1 METLAEFITNRD
13 TAGLS
18 VESLNQQLARL
29 QAEKDALLAEV
40 RALQSANQSLWG
52 QAMALGEAH
61 ATRCAGLR
69 DHLLEQMAETWAMM
83 QARAASGRI
92 H

>member
-1 METLAEFITNRD
+1 MQTLAEFIEERD
-13 TAGLS
+13 TAGLT

-29 QAEKDALLAEV
+29 QVENAALLAEV
-40 RALQSANQSLWG
+40 RALQAANQGLWG

-61 ATRCAGLR
+61 ATRNTGLR
-69 DHLLEQMAETWAMM
+69 DHLAEQMAETWGMM